1 MGPMLASAIT
11 PVLGRLDP
19 ERAHRL
25 AILGL
30 RLGLAGR
37 DAGVD
42 DEALAMRALGL
53 DFSNP
58 IGLGAGFDK
67 DARAVRGLSRLGFGF
82 VETGTVTPRAQPGNA
97 GPRVFRLAE
106 ERAVINRY
114 GFNNRGLDAYVAR
127 LARLARRRAVP
138 VGANVGVNKEG
149 ADPERD
155 YPAMVGAV
163 APFVDYVVINVSSP
177 NTPGLRDLQGEARL
191 RAILGAVR
199 SAVPD
204 GPPLLVKVAPDL
216 SEAGLE
222 QVVEV
227 AVEGGVKGLILGNT
241 TLERSGVEGSVH
253 AGQAGGLSGPPLFA
267 ASTAMLARAWRMAGG
282 RLDLVGC
289 GGVSTGAEA
298 LAKIRAGAR
307 LVQVYT
313 AFSYAGPAVVGRI
326 KRQLLAALRREGFAS
341 VGEAVGT
348 G

>member
-67 DARAVRGLSRLGFGF
+67 DARAVRGLARLGFGF

-267 ASTAMLARAWRMAGG
+267 ASTAMLARAWRVAGG